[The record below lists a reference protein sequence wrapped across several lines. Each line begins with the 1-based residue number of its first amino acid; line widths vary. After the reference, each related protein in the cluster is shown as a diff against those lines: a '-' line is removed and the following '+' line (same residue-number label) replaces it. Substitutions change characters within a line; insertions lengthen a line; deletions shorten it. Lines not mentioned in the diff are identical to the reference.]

1 MEYFIELLFSGL
13 TRGSIYALIALGYTM
28 VYGIIGLINF
38 AHGEIYMIGA
48 FTSFIVATVLSI
60 YGFPLLG
67 IIVIA
72 GLAAAV
78 WSSAYGFTIERLA
91 YKPLRNAPRLSPL
104 ISAIG
109 MSIFLQNY
117 VLLAQTSDFM
127 PFPELIPE
135 FDFMEPYAHVIG
147 SSDMVIL
154 VTTALIMVGL
164 TFLIKF
170 SRIGKAMRATSQ
182 DRTMAMLVG
191 INVNR
196 IISTTF
202 IIGSALAAIGGML
215 IASHIGQI
223 NFFIGFIAGI
233 KAFTAAVLGGI
244 GSIPGAVLGSMVLGL
259 TESFATGYI
268 SSDYED
274 VFAFSILVLILI
286 FGVLKPT
293 INKLTHPVVV
303 KGEAEGEEGAAGGA
317 EGAEGEAEGEGKLLP
332 RKEGEPLLLTGS
344 ESYVEVLDAA
354 RDLIHEDPKRV
365 AQLMKA
371 WVAEDA
377 NG

>member
-1 MEYFIELLFSGL
+1 MDYFIELFLGGL

-48 FTSFIVATVLSI
+48 FTSFIIATMLSI
-60 YGFPLLG
+60 YGFPLLA
-67 IIVIA
+67 IVVIA

-78 WSSAYGFTIERLA
+78 WSSAYGFTIEKLA
-91 YKPLRNAPRLSPL
+91 YRPLRKAPRLAPL

-117 VLLAQTSDFM
+117 VLLAQTSDFL
-127 PFPELIPE
+127 PFPALIP
-135 FDFMEPYAHVIG
+135 DLAFMEPVAHIVG
-147 SSDMVIL
+147 TSDLAIL
-154 VTTALIMVGL
+154 VTTALVMIGL

-170 SRIGKAMRATSQ
+170 TKIGKAMRATAQ
-182 DRTMAMLVG
+182 DKTMAVLVG
-191 INVNR
+191 INVDR
-196 IISTTF
+196 VISATF

-223 NFFIGFIAGI
+223 NFYIGFIAGI

-244 GSIPGAVLGSMVLGL
+244 GSIPGAVLGSLVLGL

-274 VFAFSILVLILI
+274 VFAFSLLVLILI
-286 FGVLKPT
+286 FKPSGLLG
-293 INKLTHPVVV
+293 K
-303 KGEAEGEEGAAGGA
+303 AET
-317 EGAEGEAEGEGKLLP
+317 K
-332 RKEGEPLLLTGS
+332 K
-344 ESYVEVLDAA
+344 V
-354 RDLIHEDPKRV
+354 
-365 AQLMKA
+365 
-371 WVAEDA
+371 
-377 NG
+377 